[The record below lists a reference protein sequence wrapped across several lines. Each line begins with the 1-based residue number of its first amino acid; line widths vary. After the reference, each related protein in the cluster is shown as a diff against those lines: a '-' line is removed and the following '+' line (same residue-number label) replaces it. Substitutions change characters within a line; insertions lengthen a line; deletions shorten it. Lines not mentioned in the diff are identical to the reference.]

1 MTTMSSHFS
10 RREFIDGAGALAASS
25 ILPTPVL
32 QVSTS
37 RTSKRLKPEE
47 LRSKLRGV
55 IAFPITPLK
64 PDLSP
69 DIPGLRKNLQRI
81 LETPIAAIVA
91 AGGTGEMY
99 SLTPVEHL
107 EIVTATAE
115 EVNGRI
121 PVIAGTG
128 FNVPI
133 AVELAQQ
140 SARAGVDAILALP
153 PYYPNADEE
162 GLANYYAEI
171 GRATPLGLLVYSR
184 DWVSPNPAW
193 VEQLAAR
200 VPTLACWKDGQ
211 GDLRRYQQII
221 NRVGDRLHWI
231 GGAGDDCVPGYYS
244 INIRTYTSSIATV
257 APKLSLTLHE
267 TASAGDSA
275 ALMRLMNTYVIPLY
289 ELRARRK
296 GYEVSVMK
304 EMMNVLGFA
313 AGPVRPPLPQLRP
326 EDVDQVKA
334 ILKSWKPFLS

>member
-1 MTTMSSHFS
+1 MSAHLS
-10 RREFIDGAGALAASS
+10 RREFIDGAGAWAASS
-25 ILPTPVL
+25 VLPTPVFHYL
-32 QVSTS
+32 TS
-37 RTSKRLKPEE
+37 VRAGQRLKPED

-64 PDLSP
+64 PDLSL

-99 SLTPVEHL
+99 SLTPAEHL
-107 EIVTATAE
+107 EVVRATAE
-115 EVNGRI
+115 EVNSRI

-128 FNVPI
+128 FNVSI

-140 SARAGVDAILALP
+140 SARAGADAILALP

-171 GRATPLGLLVYSR
+171 GRATSLGLLVYSR
-184 DWVSPNPAW
+184 DWVNPSPVW

-211 GDLRRYQQII
+211 GDLRRYQQIV

-244 INIRTYTSSIATV
+244 IGIRTYTSSIATV
-257 APKLSLTLHE
+257 APKLSLQLHE

-275 ALMRLMNTYVIPLY
+275 ALMRLMNTHVIPLY

-304 EMMNVLGFA
+304 EMMNVLGLP
-313 AGPVRPPLPQLRP
+313 AGPVRPPLPQLRS
-326 EDVDQVKA
+326 EDIEQVKV
-334 ILKSWKPFLS
+334 ILEGWKPFLF

>member
-1 MTTMSSHFS
+1 MSSHFS
-10 RREFIDGAGALAASS
+10 RREFIDAAGALAASS
-25 ILPTPVL
+25 ILPSPMIHDVI
-32 QVSTS
+32 SARAS
-37 RTSKRLKPEE
+37 EGLKAEE
-47 LRSKLRGV
+47 LRNKLRGV

-64 PDLSP
+64 PDFSL

-99 SLTPVEHL
+99 SLTAAENL
-107 EIVTATAE
+107 EVVRATAE

-128 FNVPI
+128 VNVPL

-140 SARAGVDAILALP
+140 SARAGADAILALP

-184 DWVSPNPAW
+184 DWVNPSPAW
-193 VEQLAAR
+193 VEQLAER

-221 NRVGDRLHWI
+221 NRVGHRLHWI

-244 INIRTYTSSIATV
+244 IGIRTYTSSIATV
-257 APKLSLTLHE
+257 APKLSLKLHE
-267 TASAGDSA
+267 TASAGDSS

-326 EDVDQVKA
+326 EDVDQVKI
-334 ILKSWKPFLS
+334 ILESWKPFLS

>member
-1 MTTMSSHFS
+1 MTTSSHLS

-25 ILPTPVL
+25 IFPTPVFHD
-32 QVSTS
+32 VISVNATE
-37 RTSKRLKPEE
+37 RLKPEE
-47 LRSKLRGV
+47 LRKKLRGV
-55 IAFPITPLK
+55 IAFPITTLK
-64 PDLSP
+64 PDLSL
-69 DIPGLRKNLQRI
+69 DIPGLRENLQRL

-99 SLTPVEHL
+99 SLTAAEHL
-107 EIVTATAE
+107 EVVRATVE
-115 EVNGRI
+115 EVHGRI
-121 PVIAGTG
+121 PVIASTG

-133 AVELAQQ
+133 AIELAQQ
-140 SARAGVDAILALP
+140 SARVGADAILALP

-171 GRATPLGLLVYSR
+171 GRATSLGLLVYSR
-184 DWVSPNPAW
+184 DWVNPSPAW
-193 VEQLAAR
+193 VEQLAER

-244 INIRTYTSSIATV
+244 INIRTYTSSIAAV
-257 APKLSLTLHE
+257 APKLSLKLHE

-304 EMMNVLGFA
+304 EMMNILGFA

-326 EDVDQVKA
+326 EDVEQVKA
-334 ILKSWKPFLS
+334 IVERWKPFLS

>member
-1 MTTMSSHFS
+1 MSSHLS
-10 RREFIDGAGALAASS
+10 RREFIDAAGALAASAV
-25 ILPTPVL
+25 LPTAVFRN
-32 QVSTS
+32 STS
-37 RTSKRLKPEE
+37 VLASERLRPEE
-47 LRSKLRGV
+47 LRNKLRGV
-55 IAFPITPLK
+55 IAFPVTPLK
-64 PDLSP
+64 PDLSL
-69 DIPGLRKNLQRI
+69 DVPGLRKNLQRM

-99 SLTPVEHL
+99 SLTPAEHL
-107 EIVTATAE
+107 EVVRATAE

-140 SARAGVDAILALP
+140 SARAGADAILALP

-184 DWVSPNPAW
+184 DWVNPTPAW
-193 VEQLAAR
+193 VERLAAN

-211 GDLRRYQQII
+211 GDLRRYQQIM
-221 NRVGDRLHWI
+221 NRVGDRLYWI

-257 APKLSLTLHE
+257 APKLSLKLHE

-275 ALMRLMNTYVIPLY
+275 ALMRLMNSYVIPLY

-313 AGPVRPPLPQLRP
+313 AGPVRPPLPRLRP
-326 EDVDQVKA
+326 EDADRVKV
-334 ILKSWKPFLS
+334 ILESWKPFLS